1 MGYNNPSELALNEAK
16 RLWPDCIDIGLV
28 SLGTGR
34 QKANPIGS
42 HGTNSKDQSAFEY
55 IGKYIPGLV
64 KQAWS
69 MPKYSVAGLNALVNM
84 AGVLAQLA
92 TNSED
97 VHQRV
102 QRAKSQTRY
111 FRFNVPRDVG
121 DIGLGDWCKMDEL
134 AAHTDNYMREYEIE
148 GKLNLCVRFLQNTP

>member
-1 MGYNNPSELALNEAK
+1 
-16 RLWPDCIDIGLV
+16 
-28 SLGTGR
+28 
-34 QKANPIGS
+34 
-42 HGTNSKDQSAFEY
+42 
-55 IGKYIPGLV
+55 
-64 KQAWS
+64 